1 MEKIVIPVAGG
12 KGGTGKTF
20 FTANLAI
27 SLARM
32 GHQTVAVD
40 LDLGGSNLHS
50 FFGLSNQYPGVGDF
64 LKARNAE
71 LEELLVSTE
80 TPNLKFLPGDGRTP
94 FMANVPYAQKMR
106 LISHL
111 MNLPAKYILL
121 DLGAGS
127 SFNTLDFFRI
137 SHNGFLITTPE
148 YPAIMN
154 LLAFLKHFLF
164 RAIERMFVK
173 DQKIQDLM
181 RATYKQPMTDQQTSI
196 GILREQIR
204 AVDPEAGKQ
213 IAALCSNYRPRI
225 VFNMGEHPDEL
236 KIAERISDSLDK
248 LLSMKAD
255 YFGFIFYDNAV
266 RQSIKKR
273 VPLLPHYEESI
284 AAESLQAVSERLV
297 KYLDRPVEN
306 SAQMLLSRTWEVYNN
321 RA

>member
-154 LLAFLKHFLF
+154 LLAFLKLFLF

-173 DQKIQDLM
+173 DQIIQDLM
-181 RATYKQPMTDQQTSI
+181 HSTYKQPMTDQQTSI
-196 GILREQIR
+196 GTLREQIR
-204 AVDPEAGKQ
+204 AVDPEAGEQ

-255 YFGFIFYDNAV
+255 YFGFIFYDTSV

-273 VPLLPHYEESI
+273 VPLLPHYQESI
-284 AAESLQAVSERLV
+284 AAKSLQAVTERLV